1 MFHTLNVT
9 QSDDKAM
16 TEVNPASA
24 SDAVVS
30 PGDTDLVAHDRVSAP
45 GAADFDADSQVK
57 QDSISEA
64 EPPEPDR
71 PAKQR
76 LRFPRWT
83 LAIGGVLIAA
93 AAYIYV
99 PSLYVVKT
107 DDASLQADTVS
118 VVPKVAAYVSVL
130 HVTDNSAFS
139 AGQLVVE
146 LDPRDFQ
153 AAYDVAAAAVQSARA
168 AQTIIEAQLAE
179 QNQIIAS
186 DEANLE
192 GDRGTM
198 AFAKEQLD
206 RYTEL
211 AKTGS
216 GTTQREQQAVSDFA
230 ERKAALQRDTATLS
244 AARAQSEVLRSQ
256 VEEAKANIVRAQAT
270 LDQAKLNLSYTKI
283 YAASAGTVASR
294 TVQVGNFVQPG
305 QTLFSAVPNE
315 IYVIAN
321 YKETQLTHMRVGQPV
336 LINVDAFPHHT
347 LHGHIDSFQRGTGS
361 NFALLPPENATGNFV
376 KIVQRVPVKIL
387 IDDFDNVP
395 GHVGPGMSVETT
407 VTIQTPPSWLL
418 WLL

>member
-24 SDAVVS
+24 SDAVAS

-45 GAADFDADSQVK
+45 ADAGSQVK

-64 EPPEPDR
+64 ELPEPDR
-71 PAKQR
+71 PAKPR

-83 LAIGGVLIAA
+83 FAIGGVLIAA

-153 AAYDVAAAAVQSARA
+153 AAFDIAAAALQSARA

-256 VEEAKANIVRAQAT
+256 VEEAKANVVRAQTT

-283 YAASAGTVASR
+283 YAPSAGTVASR

-321 YKETQLTHMRVGQPV
+321 YKETQLTYMRVGQPV

>member
-1 MFHTLNVT
+1 MT
-9 QSDDKAM
+9 QVDP
-16 TEVNPASA
+16 TSA
-24 SDAVVS
+24 SSAVPSSGDADFPAHDPVNAATKAEAVAGSAIEQDAV
-30 PGDTDLVAHDRVSAP
+30 A
-45 GAADFDADSQVK
+45 GAK
-57 QDSISEA
+57 T
-64 EPPEPDR
+64 PEPDR
-71 PAKQR
+71 RAKSRRR
-76 LRFPRWT
+76 LPHWT
-83 LAIGGVLIAA
+83 LAIAA
-93 AAYIYV
+93 ALIVVAAYVYV
-99 PSLYVVKT
+99 PGLYVVKT
-107 DDASLQADTVS
+107 DDASVQADTVS
-118 VVPKVAAYVSVL
+118 VVPKIAAYVSAL

-153 AAYDVAAAAVQSARA
+153 AAFDIAAAALQSARA
-168 AQTIIEAQLAE
+168 AQTIIQAQLAE

-206 RYTEL
+206 RYTDL

-244 AARAQSEVLRSQ
+244 AARAHSEVLRSQ
-256 VEEAKANIVRAQAT
+256 VEEAKANVVHAQAT
-270 LDQAKLNLSYTKI
+270 LEQAKLNLSYTKI
-283 YAASAGTVASR
+283 YAPSAGTVASR
-294 TVQVGNFVQPG
+294 TVQVGNYVQPG

-321 YKETQLTHMRVGQPV
+321 YKETQLTYMKVGQPV

-407 VTIQTPPSWLL
+407 VTIQSPPSWLR

>member
-1 MFHTLNVT
+1 
-9 QSDDKAM
+9 M
-16 TEVNPASA
+16 TEVNPALA
-24 SDAVVS
+24 SDAVAS
-30 PGDTDLVAHDRVSAP
+30 SGNTDLVAHDRVSAP
-45 GAADFDADSQVK
+45 GDANAGSQGK
-57 QDSISEA
+57 QDPISEA
-64 EPPEPDR
+64 ELPESDR
-71 PAKQR
+71 PAKPR
-76 LRFPRWT
+76 PWFPRWT

-153 AAYDVAAAAVQSARA
+153 AAYDIAAAALQSARA
-168 AQTIIEAQLAE
+168 AQTIIEAQLDE
-179 QNQIIAS
+179 QNKIIAS

-244 AARAQSEVLRSQ
+244 AAQAQSEVLRSQ
-256 VEEAKANIVRAQAT
+256 VEEAKANVARAQAT

>member
-24 SDAVVS
+24 SDAVAS

-45 GAADFDADSQVK
+45 ADAGSQVK

-64 EPPEPDR
+64 ELPEPDR
-71 PAKQR
+71 PAKPR

-83 LAIGGVLIAA
+83 FAIGGVLIAA

-153 AAYDVAAAAVQSARA
+153 AAFDIAAAALQSARA

-244 AARAQSEVLRSQ
+244 AARAHSLKGFSQ
-256 VEEAKANIVRAQAT
+256 PIELFT
-270 LDQAKLNLSYTKI
+270 SDQ
-283 YAASAGTVASR
+283 
-294 TVQVGNFVQPG
+294 P
-305 QTLFSAVPNE
+305 
-315 IYVIAN
+315 
-321 YKETQLTHMRVGQPV
+321 
-336 LINVDAFPHHT
+336 
-347 LHGHIDSFQRGTGS
+347 
-361 NFALLPPENATGNFV
+361 
-376 KIVQRVPVKIL
+376 
-387 IDDFDNVP
+387 
-395 GHVGPGMSVETT
+395 
-407 VTIQTPPSWLL
+407 
-418 WLL
+418 

>member
-24 SDAVVS
+24 SDAVAS
-30 PGDTDLVAHDRVSAP
+30 PGGTDLVAHDRISAP
-45 GAADFDADSQVK
+45 GDANAGSQGK

-64 EPPEPDR
+64 ELPEPDR
-71 PAKQR
+71 SAKPR

-118 VVPKVAAYVSVL
+118 VVPKVAAYVSAL

-153 AAYDVAAAAVQSARA
+153 AAYDIAAAALQSARA
-168 AQTIIEAQLAE
+168 AQTIIDAQLDE
-179 QNQIIAS
+179 QNKIIAS

-244 AARAQSEVLRSQ
+244 AAQAQSEVLRSQ
-256 VEEAKANIVRAQAT
+256 VEEAKANVARAQAT

-387 IDDFDNVP
+387 IDEFDNVP
-395 GHVGPGMSVETT
+395 GPVGPGMSVETT

>member
-1 MFHTLNVT
+1 
-9 QSDDKAM
+9 M

-24 SDAVVS
+24 GDSVAS
-30 PGDTDLVAHDRVSAP
+30 PKDTNLGAHDRVTAP
-45 GAADFDADSQVK
+45 GDADFDAGSHGK
-57 QDSISEA
+57 QDSISDTEL
-64 EPPEPDR
+64 PEPDR
-71 PAKQR
+71 PAKPR

-153 AAYDVAAAAVQSARA
+153 AAYDIATAALQSARA

-198 AFAKEQLD
+198 SFAKEQLD

-216 GTTQREQQAVSDFA
+216 GTTQRQQQAVSDFA

-244 AARAQSEVLRSQ
+244 AAQAQSEVLRSQ
-256 VEEAKANIVRAQAT
+256 VEEAKANVVHAQAT

-336 LINVDAFPHHT
+336 SINIDAFPHHT

>member
-24 SDAVVS
+24 SDAVAS

-45 GAADFDADSQVK
+45 ADAGSEVK

-64 EPPEPDR
+64 ELPEPDR
-71 PAKQR
+71 PAKPR

-83 LAIGGVLIAA
+83 FAIGGVLIAA

-153 AAYDVAAAAVQSARA
+153 AAFDIAAAALQSARA

-256 VEEAKANIVRAQAT
+256 VEEAKANVVRAQTT

-283 YAASAGTVASR
+283 YAPSAGTVASR

-321 YKETQLTHMRVGQPV
+321 YKETQLTYMRVSQPV

>member
-9 QSDDKAM
+9 QLDDKAM
-16 TEVNPASA
+16 TELNPALA
-24 SDAVVS
+24 SDAVAS
-30 PGDTDLVAHDRVSAP
+30 SGNTDLVAHDRVSAP
-45 GAADFDADSQVK
+45 GDANAGSQGK
-57 QDSISEA
+57 QDPISEA
-64 EPPEPDR
+64 ELPESDR
-71 PAKQR
+71 PAKPR
-76 LRFPRWT
+76 PRFPRWT
-83 LAIGGVLIAA
+83 FAIGGVLIAA

-118 VVPKVAAYVSVL
+118 VVPKVAAYVSAL

-153 AAYDVAAAAVQSARA
+153 AAYDIAAAALQSARA
-168 AQTIIEAQLAE
+168 AQTIIDAQLDE
-179 QNQIIAS
+179 QNKIIAS

-244 AARAQSEVLRSQ
+244 AAQAQSEVLRSQ
-256 VEEAKANIVRAQAT
+256 VEEAKANVARAQAT

>member
-16 TEVNPASA
+16 TELNPALA
-24 SDAVVS
+24 SDAVAS
-30 PGDTDLVAHDRVSAP
+30 PGGTDLLAHDRISAP
-45 GAADFDADSQVK
+45 GDANAGSQVK

-64 EPPEPDR
+64 ELPEPDR
-71 PAKQR
+71 SAKPR

-83 LAIGGVLIAA
+83 FAIGGVLIAA

-118 VVPKVAAYVSVL
+118 VVPKVAAYVSAL

-153 AAYDVAAAAVQSARA
+153 AAYDIAAAALQSARA
-168 AQTIIEAQLAE
+168 AQTIIEAQLDE
-179 QNQIIAS
+179 QNKIIAS

-244 AARAQSEVLRSQ
+244 AAQAQSEVLRSQ
-256 VEEAKANIVRAQAT
+256 VEEAKANVARAQAT